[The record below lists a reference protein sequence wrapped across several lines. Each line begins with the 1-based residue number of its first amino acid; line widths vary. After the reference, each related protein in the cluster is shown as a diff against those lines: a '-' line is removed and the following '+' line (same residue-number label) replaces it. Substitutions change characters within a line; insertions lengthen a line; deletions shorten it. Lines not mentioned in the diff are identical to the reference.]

1 MLRPPCSRLCLI
13 SFLLLAGPTHGL
25 TAQGA
30 AERPFVDSLFHE
42 LARAST
48 TEQLP
53 GADRCGGRDAT
64 LARLCEGL
72 RLTRV
77 AEFSGEGDDAIK
89 AEALL
94 RRAVDDRPKWATAW
108 YGLGVARLELAR
120 AKVLAKE
127 GPLQAVGLSFEAG
140 AGNALVRALE
150 LDSTLAGAAEALA
163 LAPIPREGASQLGAR
178 ARTLRRLRNSLPLS
192 PSARFA
198 MARIER
204 EAGNV
209 DTAIVYLREA
219 MAQGADSGLVDLE
232 LARDLH
238 LAGHPA
244 EGRAALIAGAAATG
258 SPLAGV
264 RYREELSWVATPEEL
279 HAWDSLPLPQRSTW
293 LDVFWASRDVREGR
307 EPGERLIEHYRRVE
321 LAMANFRIAIPQKG
335 RQRLLSTAIAG
346 DLMDLN
352 GGGSA
357 VGSGNNGSS
366 RVSSAESA
374 QSAVTASQDSYAA
387 TLGADV
393 PFRQFGIGQDVL
405 DDRGVIWIRHGKPD
419 REQGTIGGTAKA
431 VWMYDRPGE
440 APLVLFFAEVD
451 FDGTSGASVLIP
463 TPIGSDGQAL
473 EQLCGQIN
481 GMCDR
486 LQPGNTVGV
495 AGNRR
500 FGGRLSAGR
509 SGALSTGNLPAPNFV
524 ADERGRGTEN
534 IVRAVTTD
542 AYPRKFTAPLDPV
555 VQIYGLEHSSGGAPR
570 LVVAFAIPGGK
581 LSYATPP
588 EAGGRAV
595 YPIHVKAISV
605 DRTTGE
611 RRELDTLRQFASAK
625 PLVEGEWLTGML
637 EFPVPAATYGASL
650 LLTQDDGR
658 GALARLATVRVP
670 GAGSLLDISSVVLG
684 REGTGVRW
692 NSGATVVALNP
703 LNAYQTGATAEL
715 YYQLS
720 GLLPGTEYATRLEF
734 FSMVEESKPPKLSL
748 GFKNTATRPRVEVQR
763 SVALGKLPPGSYR
776 LRVTVRG
783 GGGEARE
790 SATLVVRKP

>member
-1 MLRPPCSRLCLI
+1 MLRPPCSRFW
-13 SFLLLAGPTHGL
+13 FLSLLFLASATRPL
-25 TAQGA
+25 PAQGG
-30 AERPFVDSLFHE
+30 AERLFVDSLFHD
-42 LARAST
+42 LARAHT

-53 GADRCGGRDAT
+53 RAERCGGREAT
-64 LARLCEGL
+64 VARLCEGL

-77 AEFSGEGDDAIK
+77 AEFSGQGDDAIK

-127 GPLQAVGLSFEAG
+127 GPLQVVGLSFEAG

-150 LDSTLAGAAEALA
+150 LDSTLSGAAEALA

-178 ARTLRRLRNSLPLS
+178 ARALRRLRYSLPLS

-209 DTAIVYLREA
+209 DTAIVYLHEA
-219 MAQGADSGLVDLE
+219 MAQGADTGLVDLE

-238 LAGHPA
+238 LAGRPA
-244 EGRAALIAGAAATG
+244 EGRAALIAGAVATG
-258 SPLAGV
+258 SPLAAM
-264 RYREELSWVATPEEL
+264 RYREELAWVATPEEL

-321 LAMANFRIAIPQKG
+321 LAMSNFRIAIPQKG
-335 RQRLLSTAIAG
+335 RQRLRSTAIAG

-352 GGGSA
+352 GGGSV

-366 RVSSAESA
+366 RVSASESA

-495 AGNRR
+495 AGNGR
-500 FGGRLSAGR
+500 FGAGR
-509 SGALSTGNLPAPNFV
+509 SGALTTGRVPAPNLV
-524 ADERGRGTEN
+524 ADDRGRGTEN

-555 VQIYGLEHSSGGAPR
+555 VQVYGLERSSGGAPR

-581 LSYATPP
+581 LNYATPP

-595 YPIHVKAISV
+595 YPIHVKLISV

-611 RRELDTLRQFASAK
+611 RRELDTLRQFAAAK

-637 EFPVPAATYGASL
+637 SVPAATYGASL

-670 GAGSLLDISSVVLG
+670 GALPQLDISSVVLG

-720 GLLPGTEYATRLEF
+720 GLVPGTEYDTRLEF
-734 FSMVEESKPPKLSL
+734 FSTLEDSKPPKLSL
-748 GFKNTATRPRVEVQR
+748 GFKTTATQPRAEIGR

-783 GGGEARE
+783 GGTAASE